1 MLAMGT
7 ETQMAKW
14 KKRTG
19 RYGPGIVTYGG
30 VRVTPPP
37 GVSSGDFDRSI
48 ILKKI
53 PSLDWVG

>member
-48 ILKKI
+48 IPKKI
-53 PSLDWVG
+53 PSLD